1 MPTADPVTAPAS
13 ARPIADA
20 DQSTVA
26 ALRRL
31 LPFVR
36 PALPRLVAG
45 MFSALGA
52 SLAALAIPR
61 VLQRMVDGPLAAG
74 AREHDAGALWGAIAV
89 VLALGLAEAGLVLAR
104 RNLVMLPGTRV
115 EADLRM
121 ALFRHLQDLP
131 VAFHDRWAGGQLL
144 SRSMSDL
151 GLLRRWLVFGLLQL
165 VVSCVTVLVGVG
177 LLAATTGWL
186 GVVYLVGAVP
196 VTVIAFRFSR
206 RYRAIARRSQ
216 DQAGDL
222 ATTVEES
229 VHGIRVLKAFGRGRD
244 ALASFT
250 GQAERLRST
259 ELAKARAQ
267 AQVNVALTL
276 IPELT
281 LAVCLV
287 LGALLAHDG
296 ALSVGA
302 LTAFFATA
310 AVINGPVVDLGM
322 TLSMTFNARTAVDR
336 LFDVLSTANPLTD
349 PTDPIEPADP
359 RGHVRLRDVTFQ
371 YDDAV
376 RPVLEHVDLDLPAGT
391 TTALVGLTGSGKS
404 TLAMLIPRL
413 YDVTGGAV
421 EIDGVDVRRMR
432 RADVRRAVAVAF
444 EDPTLF
450 STSVRENV
458 LLGVDDA
465 LPDDVKQE
473 RLAQALDVAQA
484 HFATR
489 LPHGVDTRV
498 GEEGLSLSGGQRQR
512 LALAR
517 AIAARPRV
525 LVLDDPLSALDVATE
540 EAVTARLRQALT
552 GATTLVIAHR
562 PSTVALADR
571 VAVLRDG
578 RVSAVGT
585 HAELL
590 ATDPHYRYVISALED
605 DAAQHGVGALDDP
618 APPTDMGAE
627 SGLHDDEATGARL

>member
-1 MPTADPVTAPAS
+1 MPTNDGALAPAPTPPAGS
-13 ARPIADA
+13 TE
-20 DQSTVA
+20 STVA

-31 LPFVR
+31 MPFVR

-45 MFSALGA
+45 MVSALGA

-61 VLQRMVDGPLAAG
+61 VLQHLVDGPLAAG
-74 AREHDAGALWGAIAV
+74 ARAHDTGALWGAIAL
-89 VLALGLAEAGLVLAR
+89 VLALGLAEAGLILVR

-115 EADLRM
+115 EADMRM

-131 VAFHDRWAGGQLL
+131 IAFHDRWAGGQLL

-165 VVSCVTVLVGVG
+165 VVSIATVLVGVG

-186 GVVYLVGAVP
+186 GVVYLAGAIP
-196 VTVIAFRFSR
+196 VAVITFRFSR
-206 RYRAIARRSQ
+206 RYRVISRRSQ
-216 DQAGDL
+216 DQSGDL

-250 GQAERLRST
+250 GQAERLRTT

-267 AQVNVALTL
+267 AAVNVTLTL

-287 LGALLAHDG
+287 LGALMAHQG
-296 ALSVGA
+296 SITVGA

-310 AVINGPVVDLGM
+310 AVINGPVVDMGM
-322 TLSMTFNARTAVDR
+322 TLSMTLNARTAVDR
-336 LFDVLSTANPLTD
+336 FFDVLTTANPLTD
-349 PTDPIEPADP
+349 PADPVAPGEP
-359 RGHVRLRDVTFQ
+359 RGHVRLRDVTFR
-371 YDDAV
+371 YEDAAV
-376 RPVLEHVDLDLPAGT
+376 PVLDHVDLELPAGT

-404 TLAMLIPRL
+404 TLAMLVPRL
-413 YDVTGGAV
+413 YDVTAGTV
-421 EIDGVDVRRMR
+421 ELDGVDVRRLR
-432 RADVRRAVAVAF
+432 RADVRRTVAVAF

-450 STSVRENV
+450 SATVRDNV
-458 LLGVDDA
+458 LLGVDDTLSGPA
-465 LPDDVKQE
+465 KEE
-473 RLAQALDVAQA
+473 RLAEALDVAQA
-484 HFATR
+484 HFTPR
-489 LPHGVDTRV
+489 LPQGVKTRI

-517 AIAARPRV
+517 AIAARPHV

-540 EAVTARLRQALT
+540 EAVTARLRQVLHGT
-552 GATTLVIAHR
+552 TTLVIAHR

-571 VAVLRDG
+571 VAVLQGG
-578 RVSAVGT
+578 RITAVGT
-585 HAELL
+585 HSELL
-590 ATDPHYRYVISALED
+590 ATDPHYRYVISSLEG
-605 DAAQHGVGALDDP
+605 DAAQHGVGTLAEATVDTTVGGVDD
-618 APPTDMGAE
+618 E
-627 SGLHDDEATGARL
+627 LHDDQATGARL